1 MSGEIKTQGSQIWVL
16 DTTQSPPALIKISNN
31 TQLGDFGPQGN
42 DIDVTNL
49 ESTAMEKLS
58 GLPDNGDVTLNLN
71 LADIVSHRWLSDNV
85 NGDRFRFLVG
95 YSDGT
100 GVPTIGALDT
110 ITPPTGRTCDAFL
123 ASVKSFRKSV
133 NTNDAI
139 RATAALVVS
148 GAITT
153 TWKSEN
159 P

>member
-16 DTTQSPPALIKISNN
+16 DTTQSPPALLKIGNVS
-31 TQLGDFGPQGN
+31 QYGDFGPQGN

-49 ESTAMEKLS
+49 ESVAMEKLS
-58 GLPDNGDVTLNLN
+58 GLPDNGDVTLNIN
-71 LADIVSHRWLSDNV
+71 LADIVSHRWVYDNV
-85 NGDRFRFLVG
+85 NGDRFRFLIG

-100 GVPTIGALDT
+100 NAPTVGALDT
-110 ITPPTGRTCDAFL
+110 ITPPTGRTSDGFL
-123 ASVKSFRKSV
+123 ASVKSARKSV

-139 RATAALVVS
+139 RATVALVVS

>member
-1 MSGEIKTQGSQIWVL
+1 MSGEFKTQGSQIWVL
-16 DTTQSPPALIKISNN
+16 DTTQSPPALLKIGNVS
-31 TQLGDFGPQGN
+31 QYGDFGPQGN

-49 ESTAMEKLS
+49 ESVAMEKLS
-58 GLPDNGDVTLNLN
+58 GLPDNGDVTLNIN
-71 LADIVSHRWLSDNV
+71 FADIVSHRWLYDNV
-85 NGDRFRFLVG
+85 AGDRFQFLIG
-95 YSDGT
+95 YSDGSSA
-100 GVPTIGALDT
+100 PTISMSDT

-123 ASVKSFRKSV
+123 ASVKSARKSV

-139 RATAALVVS
+139 RATVALVVS